1 MKQCEERGN
10 KPKRI
15 MYQINMNNKSNN
27 CMTSEN
33 TFTNY
38 CNHQN
43 IYVSKGL
50 TVVDSSKQLINY
62 DQKQV
67 DNEDLD
73 NRLVFVK
80 YMKLSNFRESIKGS
94 YFYFASPLQWEDPFE
109 HKLPTEF
116 HSEGINWNVRCCC
129 FAITDFGNEEGF
141 WKLFSMGIDEPIVA
155 ITFDVLNLYKQLAEH
170 QDMKFYVNGVTY
182 SDRDSILTAFDNISF
197 NSYEDVINTMS
208 MKRFA
213 FGHEQEIR
221 LFALSQE
228 NIDIDDG
235 LRLKIDYSKSV
246 IKAIVMP
253 PLKPSKELKNY
264 AEAQEESNRST
275 KQELLRLIK
284 DYELKCKLQQSAL
297 YMCERNIDT
306 DYYYIGK

>member
-1 MKQCEERGN
+1 
-10 KPKRI
+10 
-15 MYQINMNNKSNN
+15 MYEINMNNNLNN
-27 CMTSEN
+27 CMTREKS
-33 TFTNY
+33 FTNY
-38 CNHQN
+38 SNYHN
-43 IYVSKGL
+43 VYVSNGL
-50 TVVDSSKQLINY
+50 FVVDSKKQKIIF
-62 DQKQV
+62 DQNQV
-67 DNEDLD
+67 DNEDPN

-116 HSEGINWNVRCCC
+116 HLEGIKWNVRCCC

-155 ITFDVLNLYKQLAEH
+155 ITFDVLNLYEQLAEH
-170 QDMKFYVNGVTY
+170 QDMKFYVNGVSY

-221 LFALSQE
+221 LFALTQE
-228 NIDIDDG
+228 NIDNKKG
-235 LRLKIDYSKSV
+235 LEVKIDYTKSV

-253 PLKPSKELKNY
+253 PLKPSQDLKDY
-264 AEAQEESNRST
+264 ANAQEESNRST

-284 DYELKCKLQQSAL
+284 DHDLKCKLQQSAL
-297 YMCERNIDT
+297 YMCERNINT